1 MGQPAVEDH
10 WDIDLAVLNWPELDP
25 GDWFPPQ
32 PPPKA
37 LHTLHWRR
45 RLAMLQ
51 AIGDECS
58 QTPIGAS

>member
-1 MGQPAVEDH
+1 MGQPAVDH
-10 WDIDLAVLNWPELDP
+10 WQIEPTLLQWPELEH

-32 PPPKA
+32 PPPIA

-51 AIGDECS
+51 AIGDEYS
-58 QTPIGAS
+58 QTPIGAP

>member
-10 WDIDLAVLNWPELDP
+10 WDIDPVLMSWPELDP

-32 PPPKA
+32 PPPIA
-37 LHTLHWRR
+37 LHKLHWRQ

-58 QTPIGAS
+58 PNPTHRP